1 MESIAKSLNP
11 VNPVLP
17 VAPYIGGKR
26 CLAKRVIT
34 RINATEHMLYA
45 EPFVGMGGIFLR
57 RNYRPRG
64 EVINDYSGEVMNLF
78 RVAQRHY
85 ADFMGMLRYQL
96 TSRSEFERLKA
107 TKPETLT
114 DMERAARFLYLQR
127 TSFGGKVA
135 GQNYGVC
142 PDRPA
147 RFDVR
152 KLRRTLEDLH
162 ERLTDVSIE
171 NLPYG
176 TFIKK
181 YDRKH
186 TLFYLDPPY
195 YNNEEDYGKDMFSK
209 ADFDRLAS
217 LLGAIKGR
225 FIMSLNDVPEVREIF
240 SAFDMEAVDTT
251 YSLSKNSSKRVGEV
265 IITN

>member
-1 MESIAKSLNP
+1 MESIAKSLKP
-11 VNPVLP
+11 VTPVLP
-17 VAPYIGGKR
+17 IAPYIGGKR
-26 CLAKRVIT
+26 CLAKHVIT
-34 RINATEHMLYA
+34 RINAIEHRLYA
-45 EPFVGMGGIFLR
+45 EAFVGMGGIFLR
-57 RNYRPRG
+57 RDYLPRA

-85 ADFMGMLRYQL
+85 EDFMGMLRYQL
-96 TSRSEFERLKA
+96 TSRAEFERLKA

-127 TSFGGKVA
+127 TAFGGKVA

-142 PDRPA
+142 SDRPA

-171 NLPYG
+171 CLPYG

-195 YNNEEDYGKDMFSK
+195 YDCEDDYGKDMFSQD
-209 ADFDRLAS
+209 DFKRLVM
-217 LLGAIKGR
+217 LLGALKGR
-225 FIMSLNDVPEVREIF
+225 FIMSLNDVPEVRALF
-240 SAFDMEAVDTT
+240 SAFDIEAVQTT
-251 YSLSKNSSKRVGEV
+251 YSLSKSNSKRVGK
-265 IITN
+265 